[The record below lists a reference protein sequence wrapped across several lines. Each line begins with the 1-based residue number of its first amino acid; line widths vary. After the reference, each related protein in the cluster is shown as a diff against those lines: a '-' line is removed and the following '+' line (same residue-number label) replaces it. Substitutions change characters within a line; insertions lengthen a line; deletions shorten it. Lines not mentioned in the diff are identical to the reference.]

1 MVGPGLQINAD
12 TSVYRDFSVAIA
24 YGDTLEA
31 AAKYRNGCSGN
42 SSSCHDQKN
51 HLAAMEVD
59 LGPLL

>member
-12 TSVYRDFSVAIA
+12 TSVSRDFSVAIA

-42 SSSCHDQKN
+42 SSSYQMN